1 MKFKLD
7 ECMDVRLVRLFAEAG
22 HGSQTVQAE
31 GLSGAPDTKIYTACS
46 RERRILIT
54 QDMVFSNAFVY
65 SPLATEGIIV
75 IRNPSQLLSDAE
87 HLVRMVIMKLG
98 VEDPKGRLW
107 VVDKR
112 GIRVW
117 PGG

>member
-1 MKFKLD
+1 
-7 ECMDVRLVRLFAEAG
+7 MDVRLARLFADAG
-22 HGSQTVQAE
+22 HASQTVQIE
-31 GLSGAPDTKIYTACS
+31 GLSGAPDTAIYAVCN

-54 QDMVFSNAFVY
+54 QDMVFSNPFAF
-65 SPLATEGIIV
+65 SPIATEGIIV

-87 HLVRMVIMKLG
+87 YLVRVIIKKLG
-98 VEDPKGRLW
+98 VEDPKGHLW

-117 PGG
+117 PAG